1 MLFSPTLNWLR
12 LLGGTADDTG
22 FVLASSTDGGIFL
35 GGETNLGSWDGH
47 INQGRRDGFVARYD
61 TNGLRTWTRW
71 YATNQ
76 DDQVRGLTLGLDGSL
91 YVSGGTLG
99 DLVGSTITP
108 GIGASDGFISRIA
121 PSGSKQWTLQVGGS
135 SWDLTRSLAS
145 SPDGSAIYAIGYT
158 ASSTFAPLTPPPTGE
173 GTPDAY
179 ILKINPDKT
188 IQWAS
193 RLGFGLDDY
202 GMNLAVGADGFIYAT
217 GFVGTS
223 TQASQAFLVK
233 LNPLNG
239 QEVWRKLIGTALND
253 YAESIR
259 ISSDNYLYVLLSTDS
274 PLNGEVNKGNRD
286 VAVQK
291 YDFNGNRLW
300 TVLHGSAAKEEGRN
314 LTIGNDNSIY
324 ITGYT
329 TGNLGGQINKGGEDA
344 FISKITPSGVVEWT
358 KLLGTP
364 GNDVGW
370 DVTTTTQG
378 DLIVTGLTNGN
389 LEGQLSNG
397 GQDIFLAS
405 VNIKGVADSKP
416 AATFAANLTTA
427 RTGPLLG
434 GQLTASGPPSG
445 HLFKLLTPAP
455 AGFALQADGRWSF
468 NPGDP
473 AYSTLGTS
481 SRQALRIAYAVQ
493 TNQATPKGQIPSQ
506 AILVG
511 GPNGQFLSLQQALNQ
526 APAGAIIY
534 LAPGVYKEDLTIS
547 KNVTILGTFFG
558 VPASEASRGLSGQ
571 ESVIFPPTS
580 EGLPSATVSW

>member
-1 MLFSPTLNWLR
+1 MPFSPNLNWLR

-22 FVLASSTDGGIFL
+22 FVLASGTDGGIFL

-91 YVSGGTLG
+91 YVSGGTLNG
-99 DLVGSTITP
+99 IDGNISFST
-108 GIGASDGFISRIA
+108 GASDGFISRISPA
-121 PSGSKQWTLQVGGS
+121 GSKQWTLQVGGS

-145 SPDGSAIYAIGYT
+145 APDGSAIYAIGYT
-158 ASSTFAPLTPPPTGE
+158 SSPTFAPLTPPPPGE

-179 ILKINPDKT
+179 VLKINPDKT

-202 GMNLAVGADGFIYAT
+202 GMNLAVGTDGFIYAT

-223 TQASQAFLVK
+223 TQASQAFLAK

-239 QEVWRKLIGTALND
+239 QEVWRKLIGAAQND

-274 PLNGEVNKGNRD
+274 PLNGEVNQGNRD

-300 TVLHGSAAKEEGRN
+300 TVLHGSPAKEEGRN
-314 LTIGNDNSIY
+314 LTISNDNSVY

-358 KLLGTP
+358 KLLGTA

-378 DLIVTGLTNGN
+378 DLIVTG
-389 LEGQLSNG
+389 
-397 GQDIFLAS
+397 
-405 VNIKGVADSKP
+405 
-416 AATFAANLTTA
+416 
-427 RTGPLLG
+427 
-434 GQLTASGPPSG
+434 
-445 HLFKLLTPAP
+445 
-455 AGFALQADGRWSF
+455 
-468 NPGDP
+468 
-473 AYSTLGTS
+473 
-481 SRQALRIAYAVQ
+481 
-493 TNQATPKGQIPSQ
+493 
-506 AILVG
+506 
-511 GPNGQFLSLQQALNQ
+511 
-526 APAGAIIY
+526 
-534 LAPGVYKEDLTIS
+534 
-547 KNVTILGTFFG
+547 
-558 VPASEASRGLSGQ
+558 
-571 ESVIFPPTS
+571 
-580 EGLPSATVSW
+580 